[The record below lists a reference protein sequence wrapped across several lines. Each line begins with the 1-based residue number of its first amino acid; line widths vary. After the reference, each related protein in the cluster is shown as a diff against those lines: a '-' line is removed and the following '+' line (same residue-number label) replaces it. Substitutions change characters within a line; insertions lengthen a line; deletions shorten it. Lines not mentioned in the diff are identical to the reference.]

1 MKILFVQ
8 PGGVTAYISSTERQ
22 GLQISRGL
30 SQRGHQIV
38 WRAILTGRSG
48 AEDKITL
55 ICAAR
60 EAGFDAAGIYF
71 LHHRYNLPASIKALK
86 KAIKDIRPDLVCASG
101 YKAGIITAF
110 TPQKPTI
117 EVLHG
122 WTGHTLPVRVYE
134 FLNKLLLRKHDLII
148 AVSPTQREIA
158 LRYGVP
164 PDKVWWIPNALDITR
179 LAPAISGEEWR
190 SNLGLTPNVIL
201 IGAVGRL
208 SKEKGYDYLL
218 HAVSILHGDMPNV
231 RLLIA
236 GEGVERAKLERLAR
250 ELGLQHVV
258 CFLGEIPNGAQLIS
272 GLSLLVLSSLSE
284 GIPNVILEAFAYKT
298 PVVATAV
305 GGVPEL
311 VKDGETGWLVPPRA
325 PRALAQA
332 IREALSN
339 REEARRRAEN
349 AYRHLLENFTVE
361 KQADLWEQALQ
372 AAMENWQKKH
382 KRRFSAG

>member
-30 SQRGHQIV
+30 HQRGHHIV
-38 WRAILTGRSG
+38 WRAILTDRSW

-55 ICAAR
+55 IRAAS

-71 LHHRYNLPASIKALK
+71 LHYKYNLLASIKALK
-86 KAIKDIRPDLVCASG
+86 KAIEDVRPDLVCAIG

-117 EVLHG
+117 EVLRG

-134 FLNKLLLRKHDLII
+134 FLDKLLLRKHDLII
-148 AVSPTQREIA
+148 AISPTQKEIA
-158 LRYGVP
+158 IRYGVP
-164 PDKVWWIPNALDITR
+164 PDRVWWIPNALDTAR
-179 LAPAISGEEWR
+179 LSPPVSGEQWCCE
-190 SNLGLTPNVIL
+190 LGLPANTVL

-208 SKEKGYDYLL
+208 SKEKGYEHLL
-218 HAVSILHGDMPNV
+218 WAMHILRGDVSNV

-236 GEGVERAKLERLAR
+236 GEGIERAKLESLTR

-258 CFLGEIPNGAQLIS
+258 QFLGEIPNGAQLIS
-272 GLSLLVLSSLSE
+272 GLSLLVLPSLSE
-284 GIPNVILEAFAYKT
+284 GMPNVILEAFAYKT

-311 VKDGETGWLVPPRA
+311 VKDGETGWLVPPRD
-325 PRALAQA
+325 PHALAQA

-339 REEARRRAEN
+339 PEEARRRAEN
-349 AYRHLLENFTVE
+349 AYRHLLANFTVE
-361 KQADLWEQALQ
+361 RQAEAWERALQ
-372 AAMENWQKKH
+372 AAVENWRK
-382 KRRFSAG
+382 KRR